1 MENINNNKL
10 SIKFFLCS
18 KNNLNSVETT
28 NDYYFKN
35 NILKKKE
42 LNAIIDQIYN
52 YYKKYDIKYI
62 LKSNITEND
71 ILKNHSKI
79 IICNEIS
86 NIVFDLTS
94 NLNTIIFILEKKTK
108 QKNRTKKILEDK
120 ENI

>member
-1 MENINNNKL
+1 MENINKNKL

-18 KNNLNSVETT
+18 NNNLNSIETT
-28 NDYYFKN
+28 NDYYIKN

-42 LNAIIDQIYN
+42 LNTIIDRIYN
-52 YYKKYDIKYI
+52 YYKKYEIKYI

-86 NIVFDLTS
+86 NIDFELDS
-94 NLNTIIFILEKKTK
+94 NLNTIIFILEKKAK